1 MTTDKSTHKNSKIN
15 KETPPFTKEFKP
27 KGVPAG
33 KCVPLAIGNTPRR
46 IVQYAKLEII
56 IGPKTTETNINGLS
70 TIAVLKIIRSLIPNI
85 AGSNDILPNVLYRLL
100 FEKNNN
106 KIANPIV
113 APEPPI
119 TTKEL

>member
-1 MTTDKSTHKNSKIN
+1 MTTDKSTHKNCKIN
-15 KETPPFTKEFKP
+15 KETPQFTKEFKP

-33 KCVPLAIGNTPRR
+33 KCVPLAIGNKPRR
-46 IVQYAKLEII
+46 NVQSAKLEKI
-56 IGPKTTETNINGLS
+56 IGPKTNGTNITRLS
-70 TIAVLKIIRSLIPNI
+70 TIGVTKIICSLIPNI
-85 AGSNDILPNVLYRLL
+85 AGGNDILPNVLYRLL